1 LLKNESLSNEKVKV
15 AKEEE
20 KPNLDV
26 ILRETRWPPGHPGV
40 WAPSDSSSG
49 LEFSRMGKQIDRK
62 NVFSLSLSLSLSQDY
77 VWWVCLRAVGR
88 RERELGNDRE

>member
-62 NVFSLSLSLSLSQDY
+62 NVFSLSLSLSLSRL
-77 VWWVCLRAVGR
+77 CLVGLS
-88 RERELGNDRE
+88 EGCGQAGKGAGK